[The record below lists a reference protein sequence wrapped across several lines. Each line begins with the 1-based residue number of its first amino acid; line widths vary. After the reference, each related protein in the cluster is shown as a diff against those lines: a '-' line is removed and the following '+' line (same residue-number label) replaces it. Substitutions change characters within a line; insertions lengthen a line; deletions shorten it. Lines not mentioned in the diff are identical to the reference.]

1 MATLH
6 IPCQPHSLH
15 LLCFSPS
22 ALFSQGHLQLRPPQ
36 GSCCVSGQHCSP
48 TAQAAEGPSRYSCLC
63 VDVWDGCILP
73 EGAGSSA
80 EVEGGII
87 KGKEIIYRWKYVPLR
102 EQEATYSRATFP
114 QSKWDA
120 AWLEMVGFGAGA
132 YQGVKGLCFCSSV
145 HLGHLPDC
153 GIGLNLR
160 GLMASWV
167 SVARTSCTAIA
178 ILWPGLHW
186 GCRHP
191 QPTAQLTSFQAAKLP
206 CPSWLWWSLLRGCA

>member
-36 GSCCVSGQHCSP
+36 GSSCVSGQHCSP

-80 EVEGGII
+80 EVEGGIV

-102 EQEATYSRATFP
+102 EEEATYSRATFP

-120 AWLEMVGFGAGA
+120 AWLEVVGFGAGA

-153 GIGLNLR
+153 GIGLTLR

-178 ILWPGLHW
+178 IILAWPSLGVQT
-186 GCRHP
+186 P
-191 QPTAQLTSFQAAKLP
+191 PTHGSANFLP
-206 CPSWLWWSLLRGCA
+206 SCKAPLP